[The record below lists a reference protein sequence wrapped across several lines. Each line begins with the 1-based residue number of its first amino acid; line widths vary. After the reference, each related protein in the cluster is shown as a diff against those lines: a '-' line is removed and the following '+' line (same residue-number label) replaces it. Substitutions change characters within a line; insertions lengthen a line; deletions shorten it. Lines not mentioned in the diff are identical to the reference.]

1 MILLPQLC
9 LLCHDRD
16 YHNLLLCCICSLYV
30 VFVCCAV
37 FVTGHLAVDQTVNKH
52 YYYYCYILFFDL
64 VSNQ

>member
-1 MILLPQLC
+1 
-9 LLCHDRD
+9 
-16 YHNLLLCCICSLYV
+16 LYV